1 VSLSGKQRRY
11 LRGLAHNQKAIVQ
24 VGKDGITDE
33 VTRAL
38 DQALFDHELVKVKL
52 GQNALVD
59 RDQAA
64 AELAER
70 SGSEVAQVLGSTV
83 VLYRRHPE
91 DPRIRLPPDPSP

>member
-1 VSLSGKQRRY
+1 MSLSGKQRRY
-11 LRGLAHNQKAIVQ
+11 LRGLAHSQKAIVQ

-38 DQALFDHELVKVKL
+38 DQALLDHELVKVRL
-52 GQNALVD
+52 GQNALLD
-59 RDQAA
+59 RNQAA

-91 DPRIRLPPDPSP
+91 DPRIRLPPDPA